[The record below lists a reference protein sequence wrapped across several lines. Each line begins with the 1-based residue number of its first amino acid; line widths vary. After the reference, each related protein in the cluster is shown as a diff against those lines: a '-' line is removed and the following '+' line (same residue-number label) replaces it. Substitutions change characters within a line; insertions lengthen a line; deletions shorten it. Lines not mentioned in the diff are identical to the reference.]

1 MEKNNEIINES
12 KYVNKLF
19 SLVQSVE
26 EAKKQLKEKF
36 NIDAE
41 IKDCNTIVIESMGQL
56 SEALQADVAR
66 TIYGICPNDMVE
78 IEYK

>member
-19 SLVQSVE
+19 SLVQNVE

-36 NIDAE
+36 NINAE

-56 SEALQADVAR
+56 SESLQADVVR
-66 TIYGICPNDMVE
+66 TIYSVCPNDMVE
-78 IEYK
+78 IKYN

>member
-41 IKDCNTIVIESMGQL
+41 IKDCNTIVIESMG
-56 SEALQADVAR
+56 
-66 TIYGICPNDMVE
+66 
-78 IEYK
+78 

>member
-12 KYVNKLF
+12 KYLNKLF
-19 SLVQSVE
+19 SLVQNVE

-56 SEALQADVAR
+56 TESLQANVIR
-66 TIYGICPNDMVE
+66 TIYGVCPSDMVE
-78 IEYK
+78 VEYK